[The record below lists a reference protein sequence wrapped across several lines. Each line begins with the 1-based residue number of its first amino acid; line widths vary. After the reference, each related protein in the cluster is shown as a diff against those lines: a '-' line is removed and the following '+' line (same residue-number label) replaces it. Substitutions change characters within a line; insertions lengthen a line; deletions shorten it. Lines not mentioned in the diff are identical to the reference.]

1 MSTDNF
7 YVQAPTINTAPTN
20 NTSAT
25 SSYWS
30 YLNPGSYVK
39 STGSN
44 IADGVEG
51 KLLENIKKH
60 GEEYAKTMDTIV
72 TLALIG
78 TPPKIVHDLKEILL
92 TISNNN
98 EVHDSL
104 LTNAKK
110 LLSSLDTDTLKKL
123 GANLKDE
130 ANKPVQLSQSA
141 IDLFGALKSKF
152 EKCSSLDTAPQYY
165 KIPLDVQKDAKDLAG
180 ICEKL
185 VLCNSGAL
193 VKAMQYLSTQG
204 AEVGA
209 RTIDDQ
215 LNRTAHPV
223 LEEAFALVDT
233 TIRTLDHHPKDAA
246 LKKLTLKLQ
255 EKLQDLINVQ
265 QEAFKREPL
274 LPDEYKLLEE
284 LLKHLK
290 TVQDAHDLSHLKAKL
305 SQDLKTV
312 GNILFKHLNSEQ
324 GVIARTMSAI
334 HRTLNPLIERL
345 EVVPRNMY
353 HHFKTP
359 HDLSLGAHTME
370 PPPVHPSH
378 STAPAQP
385 NETLGN
391 YLSIGLTTLQGL
403 STNLAGG
410 ISAIAIKNCANSLVW
425 GLEHGLQWTQGKEEY
440 RQINQLITGIL
451 PRARTAID
459 NGSWTELGNIVRTT
473 MAGVNEHQIYL
484 NGLRLPRFGGYE
496 ETKYSALP
504 KLFDNVRMLDKA
516 PSAPMKKEDIEKNI
530 ALEKV
535 AFARNTASYT
545 ALTTVWESRYFCG
558 LPLPDNNFYFR
569 ILEQANRTSPQQP
582 ESKVRSLFFEEIDN
596 AYQKGDISF
605 PRKII
610 AKASFFI
617 VRPLASFF
625 ISQFSDKIVEDV
637 RTKIKG
643 NLKDIGNTA
652 VVNFSRY
659 LTTLDSAYRRVAHA
673 NYDVLL
679 NEMLEKELEQPQCN
693 RDRKPAEIYKSVA
706 KKGVQEY
713 APRVTWT
720 QRIQRSFQW
729 WKLAPSSLPKRS
741 WNLIIDGTAGLFS
754 FVIYIPQS
762 LANWSLKKIIQQI
775 VVRNQIVD
783 NLVKNSTKSV
793 ASSGGYTHAMNCVI
807 YQQLL
812 EIHNLMKTAFESPNA
827 QEASPF
833 KGVDSEQRKEE
844 LRTLVKNLF
853 SVLRK
858 SRCDTVGEL
867 REAVLGESPATKA
880 RIAVE
885 DLFVDDAVQG
895 SMRTIKFALESVLK
909 EDQVEKLIWNF
920 LKGANRSFQ
929 EGKQVTPEEFHAVE
943 RAIQDLSDKILSLSI
958 EKALED
964 KLDFSTNNQTKQVH
978 QFLDQFKK
986 TYQEFNAKAVATLH
1000 DVRKDVSWDH
1010 WKSLRV
1016 FKEWIHHITEFQNR
1030 KINELFETLANSN
1043 YDSETKKHFDTW
1055 FTQLANSMKTIGARV
1070 LKAFALEVEINIR
1083 QRLMNMFHS
1092 ARTECNNLNAKIQN
1106 VAFSLD
1112 DRNTVVKAFDALK
1125 TKLIEHEK
1133 FLDEITDRADLN
1145 SSLISPVKQTLVAP
1159 LKNLAEQVASELKKY
1174 HVKSNVLEGLTGN
1187 FYLPGNARSVLSEV
1201 KALKEESFNTGTE
1214 PPALAFKVQSLLLM
1228 SNTLKSLDSNFD
1240 LLPLTQKIQ
1249 SSSNANELEQHI
1261 KDIEIKISQHWHS
1274 FCAEKGHIA
1283 QSINQ
1288 KTNELNDLIN
1298 RNNIFNEQYIAE
1310 RAGLIQGELNA
1321 LEGEFSQLSQWTTGL
1336 KEFPILNIP
1345 LSDMNWFKDFAKSFA
1360 KKYIKGRIEGLV
1372 RFLSQSYN
1380 MKYGVLNHLLFI
1392 PFTEKK

>member
-7 YVQAPTINTAPTN
+7 YVHAPITPTPPTN
-20 NTSAT
+20 STNTT

-78 TPPKIVHDLKEILL
+78 NPPKTVHDLKEILL
-92 TISNNN
+92 TISNTN

-130 ANKPVQLSQSA
+130 TSKPIQLSQSA
-141 IDLFGALKSKF
+141 IDLFVTVKSKF
-152 EKCSSLDTAPQYY
+152 DKCSSSDRDPQYY

-185 VLCNSGAL
+185 VLSNSGAL

-209 RTIDDQ
+209 RSLDEQ

-223 LEEAFALVDT
+223 LEDAFALVDT
-233 TIRTLDHHPKDAA
+233 TIRTLDHHPKDEA
-246 LKKLTLKLQ
+246 LKNITTKLQ
-255 EKLQDLINVQ
+255 EKLQDLVKVQ

-274 LPDEYKLLEE
+274 QPEEFKLLEE

-290 TVQDAHDLSHLKAKL
+290 TVHDAQDLTNLKAKL
-305 SQDLKTV
+305 SQDLKIF
-312 GNILFKHLNSEQ
+312 GNMLFKHLNREQ

-345 EVVPRNMY
+345 ELVPRNMY
-353 HHFKTP
+353 DHFKTP
-359 HDLSLGAHTME
+359 HGPSLSTNSME
-370 PPPVHPSH
+370 PPQVQPSP
-378 STAPAQP
+378 SSVPSQP

-410 ISAIAIKNCANSLVW
+410 ISAIALKNCANSLVW
-425 GLEHGLQWTQGKEEY
+425 GLEHGLQWTEGKEDY
-440 RQINQLITGIL
+440 RQINQLISGIL
-451 PRARTAID
+451 PRAKTAID
-459 NGSWTELGNIVRTT
+459 NGSWTELGNIVRST
-473 MAGVNEHQIYL
+473 MTGINEHQIYL

-516 PSAPMKKEDIEKNI
+516 PATPMKKEDIEKNI
-530 ALEKV
+530 ALEKIS
-535 AFARNTASYT
+535 FARNTASYT

-569 ILEQANRTSPQQP
+569 ILEQANRTSPQKP
-582 ESKVRSLFFEEIDN
+582 ESKVRALFFEEIDN

-610 AKASFFI
+610 AKTSFFI

-625 ISQFSDKIVEDV
+625 ISQFSDKIIEDV

-673 NYDVLL
+673 NYDILL

-693 RDRKPAEIYKSVA
+693 RDRKPSEIYKSVA

-713 APRVTWT
+713 APRVAWT

-729 WKLAPSSLPKRS
+729 WKLAPSSLPKRG
-741 WNLIIDGTAGLFS
+741 WNLIIDGIAGLFG

-762 LANWSLKKIIQQI
+762 LTNWSLKRIIQQI

-793 ASSGGYTHAMNCVI
+793 TSSGGYTHAMNCVI

-812 EIHNLMKTAFESPNA
+812 EIHNLMKTAFENPNA
-827 QEASPF
+827 QEAAPF

-867 REAVLGESPATKA
+867 REAVLGESPTTKA
-880 RIAVE
+880 KIAVE

-986 TYQEFNAKAVATLH
+986 TYQEFNTKAVATLI
-1000 DVRKDVSWDH
+1000 DVRRDISWDH

-1016 FKEWIHHITEFQNR
+1016 FKEWIHHITEFQNK
-1030 KINELFETLANSN
+1030 KINELFEALASSN
-1043 YDSETKKHFDTW
+1043 YNSETKKHFDTW

-1070 LKAFALEVEINIR
+1070 LKAFTLELEINIR
-1083 QRLMNMFHS
+1083 QRLIDMFHS
-1092 ARTECNNLNAKIQN
+1092 AQTGCDNLNTKIQN
-1106 VAFSLD
+1106 IAFSLD
-1112 DRNTVVKAFDALK
+1112 DRNAIIQAFDTMR
-1125 TKLIEHEK
+1125 TKIIEHEK

-1145 SSLISPVKQTLVAP
+1145 TALISPVKQTLVAP
-1159 LKNLAEQVASELKKY
+1159 LKNLSEQIASELKKY
-1174 HVKSNVLEGLTGN
+1174 HVKSSVLERLTGN
-1187 FYLPGNARSVLSEV
+1187 FYLPGNARSVLSEI
-1201 KALKEESFNTGTE
+1201 KSLKEESFNTGIE
-1214 PPALAFKVQSLLLM
+1214 SPDLANKVQSLLLVA
-1228 SNTLKSLDSNFD
+1228 STLKSIDPNIE
-1240 LLPLTQKIQ
+1240 LLLLTQKIQ
-1249 SSSNANELEQHI
+1249 SSSNANELEGHV
-1261 KDIEIKISQHWHS
+1261 KEIEPKISQYWHS
-1274 FCAEKGHIA
+1274 FCAEKEHIA
-1283 QSINQ
+1283 KSINQ
-1288 KTNELNDLIN
+1288 KTTEINDLIN
-1298 RNNIFNEQYIAE
+1298 RNNIFNRQYIFE
-1310 RAGLIQGELNA
+1310 RAGLIQGELDT

-1336 KEFPILNIP
+1336 KDFPILNIP